1 MNTQK
6 KDKQHQEKQQR
17 EGKVITRYGAEFL
30 VEINTNNEKEI
41 IRCTAKR
48 KFDHVACGDNVTI
61 ELAQHGNARLIAIA
75 TRKNALTR
83 PDYSHKLKTIA
94 ANIDQIVIIMSWRP
108 EPFWELLD
116 RYLVTANLLNAK
128 ALIVMN
134 KNDLADQYAS
144 DEKLTKLNEYP
155 QAGYSVINT
164 TAEDSSASKKK
175 DSDNN
180 SDNNEKAQKNKR
192 ELTDLKRCL
201 DENVN
206 VLVGQS
212 GVGKSS
218 LAALLLPETDIVV
231 GDISHSGEGKHTT
244 TTTTLYRLPS
254 GGSLIDS
261 PGVRDFT
268 LPEMTAQQL
277 REGYQEFSAYSPL
290 CKFNNCSHDHE
301 PNCKVREAV
310 ENGELPKNRYHRYL
324 KLSTSI

>member
-1 MNTQK
+1 MNHSTKQAD
-6 KDKQHQEKQQR
+6 DKQLR
-17 EGKVITRYGAEFL
+17 EGKVITRYGAELL
-30 VEINTNNEKEI
+30 VEINSQKV

-61 ELAQHGNARLIAIA
+61 ELAQHGNARLVAIA

-116 RYLVTANLLNAK
+116 RYLVTAHLLK
-128 ALIVMN
+128 TSALVVMN
-134 KNDLADQYAS
+134 KHDLVDQYAS
-144 DEKLTKLNEYP
+144 DKNLKALSEYT

-164 TAEDSSASKKK
+164 SAEANSTVGSIGGDSSDGVRA
-175 DSDNN
+175 
-180 SDNNEKAQKNKR
+180 NKG
-192 ELTDLKRCL
+192 ELVDLKRCL
-201 DENVN
+201 DGNVN

-218 LAALLLPETDIVV
+218 LAALLLPEKDIVV

-244 TTTTLYRLPS
+244 TTTTLYQLPS

-268 LPEMTAQQL
+268 LPDMTAPQL
-277 REGYQEFSAYSPL
+277 REGYKEFTAYSSF

-301 PNCKVREAV
+301 PGCKVREAV
-310 ENGELPKNRYHRYL
+310 DNGELPISRYHRYL
-324 KLSTSI
+324 KLSTTI